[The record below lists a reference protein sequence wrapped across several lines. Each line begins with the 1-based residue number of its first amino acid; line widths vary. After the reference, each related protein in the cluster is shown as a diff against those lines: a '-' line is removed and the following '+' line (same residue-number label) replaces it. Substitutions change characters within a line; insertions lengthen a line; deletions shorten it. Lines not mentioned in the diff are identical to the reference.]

1 MPKIKMSKASPHV
14 DMTPMVDLFSLLLT
28 FFMLTT
34 SFKPSEAKQID
45 TPSSVS
51 EKTAPDKNIITL
63 LISKDNKVF
72 FNIDNGPDSTTKY
85 RAEVLKEMATR
96 YNINLTPEEY
106 KKFTLMNSF
115 GMPMKDIK
123 RWINAEDPKLK
134 EALQTGM
141 PTDSADNQL
150 SLWVRYARLK
160 NPQAEVAIKGDGDS
174 DYKVV
179 KEIMDM
185 LQENKVN
192 KFNLVTNL
200 QKEEAKLD
208 NK

>member
-1 MPKIKMSKASPHV
+1 MPKIKMSHASPHI

-34 SFKPSEAKQID
+34 SFRPSEAKQID

-85 RAEVLKEMATR
+85 RAEVLKEMAAR
-96 YNINLTPEEY
+96 YNINLTPAEY
-106 KKFTLMNSF
+106 KKFSLLNSF

-123 RWINAEDPKLK
+123 RWINSEDPKEK
-134 EALQTGM
+134 EALQSGM
-141 PTDSADNQL
+141 PTDSLDNQL
-150 SLWVRYARLK
+150 SLWVRYSRLK
-160 NPQAEVAIKGDGDS
+160 NQQAEVAIKGDGDS

-208 NK
+208 KK